1 MPKVLKYVTLPHF
14 GCLGMVWLIHRLRTT
29 QKAAM
34 RLEVIFCQRL
44 RKGIDD
50 LFFHVDGKDLDESL
64 PNMLTKVM
72 VAYVDVLG
80 ART

>member
-1 MPKVLKYVTLPHF
+1 
-14 GCLGMVWLIHRLRTT
+14 MVWLIHRLRAT

-34 RLEVIFCQRL
+34 TLEVILCQRL
-44 RKGIDD
+44 RKGIGD
-50 LFFHVDGKDLDESL
+50 LLDLDESL
-64 PNMLTKVM
+64 PNMPTKVM